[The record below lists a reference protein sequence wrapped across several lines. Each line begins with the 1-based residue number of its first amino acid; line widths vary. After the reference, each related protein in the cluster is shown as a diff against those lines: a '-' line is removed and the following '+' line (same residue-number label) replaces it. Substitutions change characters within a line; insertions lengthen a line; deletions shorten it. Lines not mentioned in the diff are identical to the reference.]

1 MTMTY
6 EELIKAEPRIARDT
20 RPAFENGLLLC
31 GNRCGTLA
39 SASLSV
45 AVGWIGCGPC
55 ITGEAASFDDG
66 DLVLESTE
74 VAV

>member
-6 EELIKAEPRIARDT
+6 EELIKAEPRLEGDEAH
-20 RPAFENGLLLC
+20 FENGLLLC
-31 GNRCGTLA
+31 TNCGSPA

-55 ITGEAASFDDG
+55 VTGEADSFDDG
-66 DLVLESTE
+66 DLVLEE
-74 VAV
+74 RLV